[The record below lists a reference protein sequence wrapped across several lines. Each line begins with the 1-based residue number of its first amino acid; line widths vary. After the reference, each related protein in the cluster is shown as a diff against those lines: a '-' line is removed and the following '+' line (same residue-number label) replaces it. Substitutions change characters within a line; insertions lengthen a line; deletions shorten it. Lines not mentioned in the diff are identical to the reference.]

1 MTLALI
7 RRLFCPTSFSVFLAF
22 ALLLGSGCG
31 ALRRAALR
39 DVAGVFSDPSGSNV
53 FVVDDDPELIRQ
65 ALPFALK
72 TYEALLASNPK
83 NRRLCLATANAFV
96 KYANAF
102 VHAEADRLQE
112 LDFPTAQHLR
122 QRASKLYLRGRAY
135 ALAGL
140 AIDHPDFEKKLRQ
153 DPQRTLEALSTEDVA
168 LLFWAAAGWAGAV
181 STDVSNM
188 SLVAELPMVE
198 AMMRRGGGEVRVGLW
213 IMAQGGPFPPTMMTG
228 HGGREP

>member
-72 TYEALLASNPK
+72 TYEALLASDPGIVISAGS
-83 NRRLCLATANAFV
+83 RLVDL
-96 KYANAF
+96 
-102 VHAEADRLQE
+102 
-112 LDFPTAQHLR
+112 
-122 QRASKLYLRGRAY
+122 
-135 ALAGL
+135 
-140 AIDHPDFEKKLRQ
+140 
-153 DPQRTLEALSTEDVA
+153 
-168 LLFWAAAGWAGAV
+168 
-181 STDVSNM
+181 
-188 SLVAELPMVE
+188 
-198 AMMRRGGGEVRVGLW
+198 
-213 IMAQGGPFPPTMMTG
+213 
-228 HGGREP
+228 